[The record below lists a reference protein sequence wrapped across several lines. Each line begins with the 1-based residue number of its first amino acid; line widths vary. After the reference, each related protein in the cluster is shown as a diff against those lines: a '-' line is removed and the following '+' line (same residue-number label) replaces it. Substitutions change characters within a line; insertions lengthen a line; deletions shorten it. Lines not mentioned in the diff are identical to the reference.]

1 MLISHRYNF
10 LFVHIAK
17 TGGTSIRRA
26 LRRYRWSGRYGPA
39 LFLASMISQ
48 ATHPRH
54 RLGVKFPRHA
64 KAIAAKE
71 MLPSEIFD
79 ALFKFVFVRNPWDLQ
94 VSSFHHIRREK
105 PHVLGEVRTFK
116 EFLRLKFDPDRP
128 YDFML
133 DISRELQSDYIID
146 LHGNIIVDFIGRYE
160 SLQEDFDR
168 VCDRIGIPRI
178 DLPHERRAVDRDDYR
193 RYYDDETVALVAEH
207 YAADLERLGYRFDGA
222 RPCT

>member
-1 MLISHRYNF
+1 MLISHTHNF

-17 TGGTSIRRA
+17 TGGTSVRAA
-26 LRRYRWSGRYGPA
+26 LRGYRWSGRYAPA

-48 ATHPRH
+48 MTRPRH

-71 MLPSEIFD
+71 MIPAEIFD

-105 PHVLGEVRTFK
+105 PHVLGNVTTFPD
-116 EFLRLKFDPDRP
+116 FLRLKFDDERP
-128 YDFML
+128 YDYML

-146 LHGNIIVDFIGRYE
+146 LHGNIIVDYIGHYE
-160 SLQEDFDR
+160 SLQDDFHT
-168 VCDRIGIPRI
+168 VCDRIDIPRI
-178 DLPHERRAVDRDDYR
+178 DLPHRRRAVDRDDYR
-193 RYYDDETVALVAEH
+193 RYYDDASAELVERH
-207 YAADLERLGYRFDGA
+207 YAADIERLGYRFDPQG
-222 RPCT
+222 R